1 MLFWH
6 SPRLFSPARRSSK
19 FIKAKNMPNLEK
31 WSGLFSI
38 LVTEILNLRDCSQQR
53 NIRSRPALH
62 IGMRA
67 RAGDINI
74 CVL

>member
-38 LVTEILNLRDCSQQR
+38 LVTEILNLRDCSQLFKP
-53 NIRSRPALH
+53 SAL
-62 IGMRA
+62 A
-67 RAGDINI
+67 A
-74 CVL
+74 LATP